1 MLVYEFVF
9 ASLLYVHHLHSMK
22 LKYSASEN
30 KGGEKKAVATAVYVS
45 YSPRMS
51 EQRHTYNFQWI
62 LALPWWSLLQI
73 QLEIR
78 LISMKNTYG
87 SEGIFFFKYERRSNV
102 FEKGNKMVVWSCR
115 HNANISKFKLASI

>member
-87 SEGIFFFKYERRSNV
+87 SEGIFFLNMREEVMYLKKV
-102 FEKGNKMVVWSCR
+102 TKWSSDR
-115 HNANISKFKLASI
+115 AGIMLTYQSLN